1 MYTHPDMEVHDE
13 TTARRIEVGVRDL
26 RRELSQWLDRAAA
39 GTEIVITER
48 GRPIA
53 KIVNLDAES
62 GLERL
67 RRAGLV
73 QMPTRR
79 RPRAEEFEPVRAQG
93 SVSDLVAEQ
102 RR

>member
-1 MYTHPDMEVHDE
+1 MDVHDE
-13 TTARRIEVGVRDL
+13 STPGRIEVGVRDL
-26 RRELSQWLDRAAA
+26 RRELRRWLDRAAA

-53 KIVNLDAES
+53 KIVDLSAES

-73 QMPTRR
+73 QMPTRP
-79 RPRAEEFEPVRAQG
+79 RPRAEEFEPVRARG